1 MKPIDQAYADH
12 GLCRLGAAMKLLQV
26 DRRAITHLVNQR
38 QLTLVE
44 FDWKNGKQHGI
55 PLSQLK
61 DAFVM
66 YKAVIAALFCR
77 IRSRKARR
85 QIRWSLRYMRERY
98 GDSHAAAREQALAA
112 WEKHRP

>member
-66 YKAVIAALFCR
+66 YKGGGLC
-77 IRSRKARR
+77 
-85 QIRWSLRYMRERY
+85 LM
-98 GDSHAAAREQALAA
+98 
-112 WEKHRP
+112 HRVPG